1 MIPPSTPDDEEAGQ
15 VFHHLLLLS
24 AEITHLK
31 RTPEQAIVSASP
43 ETRPI
48 LTLTV
53 LIVRPCTF
61 TDSALAAWQPA
72 VEPAEKALY
81 IQLVSEIPL

>member
-1 MIPPSTPDDEEAGQ
+1 MSKPIRQVPD
-15 VFHHLLLLS
+15 H
-24 AEITHLK
+24 
-31 RTPEQAIVSASP
+31 RPP